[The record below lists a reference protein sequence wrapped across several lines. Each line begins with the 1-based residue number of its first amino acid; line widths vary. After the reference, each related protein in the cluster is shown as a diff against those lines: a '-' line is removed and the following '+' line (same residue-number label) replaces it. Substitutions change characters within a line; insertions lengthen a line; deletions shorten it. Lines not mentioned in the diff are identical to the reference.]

1 MEPPVSG
8 RVTSFYGFRIHP
20 LTAADDFHRGLDI
33 AAPSG
38 AGIHTPLP
46 GRVAEI
52 GESAIYGNYV
62 TLDHGNGC
70 QTTYCHCA
78 EIIAEQGANLR
89 KGELIARVG
98 STGISTGPHLH
109 FEVQKN
115 GVYFNPAW
123 VVDGMEGY
131 GI

>member
-1 MEPPVSG
+1 M
-8 RVTSFYGFRIHP
+8 
-20 LTAADDFHRGLDI
+20 
-33 AAPSG
+33 
-38 AGIHTPLP
+38 
-46 GRVAEI
+46 
-52 GESAIYGNYV
+52 
-62 TLDHGNGC
+62 
-70 QTTYCHCA
+70 
-78 EIIAEQGANLR
+78 EQGANLR